1 MQHAEPDPHQTR
13 AFGEQLLGLLTGGM
27 LTMLIGIGHRT
38 GLFEAAARGP
48 ATSAELAQRAG
59 LHERYVREW
68 LGAMVTGGIL
78 DYDPADGTHRLP
90 AAHAALL
97 TGATSRNVGPIASS
111 LRTLGSVLP
120 QVEQCF
126 TDGGGVPIAQYAAVS
141 AGGLGETWRH
151 VYDEHLVDGFL
162 ARVPGLPER
171 LRAGARVLDLGCGTG
186 HAVTVMARE
195 FPRST
200 FDGVDIA
207 EAAIADAEAE
217 RDTLGLPN
225 AAFTVGD
232 AAELAP
238 DRPYDVITAFDAI
251 HDQAAPE
258 VVLRRV
264 RDALTPDGLFL
275 MIDTNFATRLED
287 NAGNPHAPLA
297 YGISLLFCVPTSIA
311 TGGSGLGAVWGRE
324 RAGEMLADAGFTDV
338 HVLDTPRPQNCMY
351 VCRTEAA

>member
-1 MQHAEPDPHQTR
+1 VDPDPDRTR
-13 AFGEQLLGLLTGGM
+13 AFGEQLLGMLTGDM

-48 ATSAELAQRAG
+48 ATSAELAERAG

-68 LGAMVTGGIL
+68 LGAMVTGGIME
-78 DYDPADGTHRLP
+78 YDPADRRHSMP

-97 TGATSRNVGPIASS
+97 TGATSRNIGPMANS
-111 LRTLGSVLP
+111 LRTLGTVLP

-126 TDGGGVPIAQYAAVS
+126 VDGGGVSIAEYAAVS

-162 ARVPGLPER
+162 GRVPGLPDR

-186 HAVTVMARE
+186 HAVNVMARA

-200 FDGVDIA
+200 FDGLDIA
-207 EAAIADAEAE
+207 TAAIADAEAE
-217 RDTLGLPN
+217 RAALGLAN
-225 AAFTVGD
+225 AAFAVGD
-232 AAELAP
+232 AADLDP
-238 DRPYDVITAFDAI
+238 GRPYDVITAFDAI

-258 VVLRRV
+258 VVLRGV
-264 RDALTPDGLFL
+264 RNALAPDGVFV
-275 MIDTNFATRLED
+275 MIDTKFATRLED
-287 NAGNPHAPLA
+287 NIGNPYAPLS

-311 TGGSGLGAVWGRE
+311 TGGSGLGAMWGQE
-324 RAGEMLADAGFTDV
+324 RAREMLAEAGFGDV
-338 HVLDTPRPQNCMY
+338 QVLDTPRPQNCMY
-351 VCRTEAA
+351 VCRKGPL